1 MDILECSSYVLIKD
15 SMGIEFSSSKYNVKL
30 PEQIKRFF
38 VEPDISDVI
47 ATWVDS
53 GRQAVIRQ

>member
-30 PEQIKRFF
+30 PEHIKRFF
-38 VEPDISDVI
+38 VEPDIGDVI